1 MLKPGGRLR
10 GARSRSIPHNRLQ
23 EGAGQRK
30 REDLL
35 QLKLGRLLELQEGA
49 GQRKRDDLQ
58 QLKLGR
64 RGLLELGEGMLEAA
78 MLQV

>member
-10 GARSRSIPHNRLQ
+10 GARRCCIPHD
-23 EGAGQRK
+23 QRK
-30 REDLL
+30 REDLQ

-49 GQRKRDDLQ
+49 GQRKREDLQ

-64 RGLLELGEGMLEAA
+64 RELLDLGEEMLEAA